1 MVAGGKGTVMLIS
14 SHATS
19 SDEGNISLRPCD
31 AFLNYAAAGFEA
43 DLLPIMPPN
52 AVIKPDSSRFEALS
66 AKRGKIP
73 GRKRSGGWV
82 GFHAW
87 REYATTSDDLPVW
100 SKWGAGIGM
109 QGRRFPAID
118 IDVDQP
124 DLADA
129 IEQEVLAVLGS
140 APVRFG
146 NGARR
151 LLPYSA
157 AGLAKQKLEF
167 KTADGGKTQAIEF
180 LADGQF
186 YVVEG
191 VHPKTGQPY
200 WWKGGLSVA
209 EVGAAGLTPVT
220 PEQLDELFQRLEQLL
235 GVWGCDVIAPAG
247 RAARKSTVRCGV
259 LQAPSMDAISR
270 ALKAIPN
277 EVGYHEW
284 IALGRAVKTAALPEW
299 QVEAMELFLDWSL
312 EWPDNT
318 PDGVIAKW
326 NSFNESQIG
335 WDYLAGFATAEGD
348 GSFNSAEEDFEAVM
362 PPPAPGEE
370 SLGPLV
376 SPKIE
381 RMFARYVWVED
392 LERVCD
398 LETGALLT
406 KTQFSVRNRDVGSP
420 TSKDGCAWAV
430 LISNPKRLQV
440 AKGVTYRPGGP
451 RFVHEE
457 LNGLAGRCVNRWQD
471 PTLNLPTT
479 ATDEQVRVWL
489 DHVEFL
495 IPDEVE
501 RETVLNWLAWIVQNP
516 GEKPNW
522 ALVIGSTA
530 EGMGKGLML
539 APVRTALGDVNVKE
553 IGPDDLMSNN
563 SDYLD
568 GTRLLIVEEM
578 EMTERKA
585 MMNRLKPLIAAP
597 PVTLRVNVKFQPQY
611 AIPNTLA
618 AIFFTNMPNAL
629 ALSKGGRRYFV
640 TWNDGQPKPDDYYA
654 GLVSW
659 FSGGGAA
666 LAARWLL
673 SRDLAGFCP
682 RGKAPTT
689 EAREDMRLAAL
700 PRRNELIERGLAERE
715 GPFAHRFFTVEEV
728 FQHLSERLDDRSL
741 TETGLA
747 ALLKREGCR
756 TVKRLALGSALAGHF
771 DLRRSERAMSTV
783 MCRVADAPTDPT
795 NAEIKDAYWADR
807 RHHVA

>member
-1 MVAGGKGTVMLIS
+1 MLTS
-14 SHATS
+14 SHAVS
-19 SDEGNISLRPCD
+19 LSEGNILSRPSGD
-31 AFLNYAAAGFEA
+31 MFSKYAAAGFEP
-43 DLLPIMPPN
+43 DLLPIMPPH
-52 AVIKPDSSRFEALS
+52 AVIYPASDHFEALS
-66 AKRGKIP
+66 SKRGKIP
-73 GRKRSGGWV
+73 GRKRAGSWV
-82 GFHAW
+82 GFRAW
-87 REYATTSDDLPVW
+87 TAFAATPDDLTSW
-100 SKWGAGIGM
+100 SEWGAGVGI
-109 QGRRFPAID
+109 QGRQFPAVD
-118 IDVDQP
+118 IDVDQS

-129 IEQEVLAVLGS
+129 IEQEVLAVLGA

-151 LLPYSA
+151 LLPYRGSGFTKQRLA
-157 AGLAKQKLEF
+157 FRPAG
-167 KTADGGKTQAIEF
+167 GGEEQAVEF

-191 VHPKTGQPY
+191 VHPKTGRPY
-200 WWKGGLSVA
+200 RWKDYRSA
-209 EVGAAGLTPVT
+209 ADVGAAGLTSIT
-220 PEQLDELFQRLEQLL
+220 SEQLDKLFRRLEGLL
-235 GVWGCDVIAPAG
+235 NLFGCNVVASAG
-247 RAARKSTVRCGV
+247 PAARKLTGGHGV
-259 LQAPSMDAISR
+259 LRAPSMDAISR

-299 QVEAMELFLDWSL
+299 QTEAMELFLDWSL
-312 EWPDNT
+312 EWPENT
-318 PDGVIAKW
+318 PEGVIAKW
-326 NSFNESQIG
+326 DSISDSQIG
-335 WDYLAGFATAEGD
+335 WDYLARYATDQGD
-348 GSFNSAEEDFEAVM
+348 GSFNSAEEDFDAVM
-362 PPPAPGEE
+362 LPPLSGEE
-370 SLGPLV
+370 SKGPLV

-406 KTQFSVRNRDVGSP
+406 KTQFSVRNRDIGSP

-440 AKGVTYRPGGP
+440 VKGVTYRPGGP

-471 PTLNLPTT
+471 PTLDLPAT
-479 ATDEQVRVWL
+479 ATDEQVQVWL
-489 DHVEFL
+489 DHVAFL
-495 IPDEVE
+495 IPNEVE

-539 APVRTALGDVNVKE
+539 APVRAALGDVNVKE

-597 PVTLRVNVKFQPQY
+597 PHTLRVNIKFQPQY

-654 GLVSW
+654 GLVAW

-666 LAARWLL
+666 LAACWLL
-673 SRDLAGFCP
+673 SRDLVGFCP

-700 PRRNELIERGLAERE
+700 PRRNELIERGLADRE

-756 TVKRLALGSALAGHF
+756 TVKRLALGSAPAGHF

-783 MCRVADAPTDPT
+783 MCRAGDAPADPT

-807 RHHVA
+807 RHHVV

>member
-1 MVAGGKGTVMLIS
+1 MTA
-14 SHATS
+14 
-19 SDEGNISLRPCD
+19 SLAMPSTANVS
-31 AFLNYAAAGFEA
+31 AFLPYSNAGFLD
-43 DLLPIMPPN
+43 DLLPIIPPD
-52 AVIKPDSSRFEALS
+52 ARIKPDSPRLEALA

-73 GRKRSGGWV
+73 GCWRPGGWV

-87 REYATTSDDLPVW
+87 TAYTATPEDLSIW
-100 SKWGAGIGM
+100 TRWGAGIGM

-118 IDVDQP
+118 IDVHQSA
-124 DLADA
+124 LADA
-129 IEQEVLAVLGS
+129 IEREVLAVLGA

-151 LLPYSA
+151 LLPY
-157 AGLAKQKLEF
+157 AGEGFSKQRLAF
-167 KTADGGKTQAIEF
+167 RSADGGDEQAVEF
-180 LADGQF
+180 LAEGQF

-191 VHPKTGQPY
+191 VHPRTGQPY
-200 WWKGGLSVA
+200 WWKDGQSA
-209 EVGAAGLTPVT
+209 ADVGAASLCAIT
-220 PEQLDELFQRLEQLL
+220 PEKLNLLFARLEELL
-235 GVWGCDVIAPAG
+235 GTFGYTIVT
-247 RAARKSTVRCGV
+247 AAKSATRKTARGHGV
-259 LQAPSMDAISR
+259 LRAPSMEAIRR

-284 IALGRAVKTAALPEW
+284 IALCRAVKTAAPPEW
-299 QVEAMELFLDWSL
+299 QADALELFMDWSL
-312 EWPDNT
+312 EWPENT
-318 PDGVIAKW
+318 PEGVNAKW
-326 NSFNESQIG
+326 DSITDSQIG
-335 WDYLAGFATAEGD
+335 WDYLAQYASEQGD
-348 GSFNSAEEDFEAVM
+348 GSFNSAEEDFEAVV
-362 PPPAPGEE
+362 PPPLPGAE
-370 SLGPLV
+370 SKGPLV
-376 SPKIE
+376 PPKIE

-406 KTQFSVRNRDVGSP
+406 KTQFSVRNREIGSP

-471 PTLNLPTT
+471 PTLDLPAT
-479 ATDEQVRVWL
+479 ATAHQVQVWL
-489 DHVEFL
+489 DHVAFL

-539 APVRTALGDVNVKE
+539 APVRAALGDVNVKE

-640 TWNDGQPKPDDYYA
+640 TWNDGQPRPDDYYA
-654 GLVSW
+654 GLVAW

-673 SRDLAGFCP
+673 SRDLAGFSP

-689 EAREDMRLAAL
+689 EAREEMRLAAL
-700 PRRNELIERGLAERE
+700 PRRNELIERGLLDRE

-756 TVKRLALGSALAGHF
+756 TVRRLALGTAPVGCF
-771 DLRRSERAMSTV
+771 DLRRSERPMSTV
-783 MCRVADAPTDPT
+783 MSRLEDAPVDPT
-795 NAEIKDAYWADR
+795 NTEIKDAYWADR
-807 RHHVA
+807 RFHAA